1 MAVLDRDLFKDSK
14 IGETIE
20 NPARGTG
27 ITSGLVDDFNKNLET
42 LRQLDIVPQRAKFD
56 NFQNLA
62 PALMTF
68 FGALGQP
75 VDGAAGPISAAT
87 QGVGRAAMA
96 SAPLFGEA
104 AAAKTAYDAVD
115 PEAGLKEMAL
125 SMAMKEKDPVTLK
138 SMEPVYGEFQNAEG
152 EPVTGYGFVKAYN
165 NGVVEYEYGGE
176 RFSSFKGQAE
186 PEATKD
192 EVFYQAKPVKIRKKQ
207 IEGAAGQLVSAGEP
221 FDAFFQ
227 SGNKGSFR
235 FVGIGGKGGEFSSD
249 EYELHDPDGNFSF
262 EGNIKVKIAGSN
274 IEQSA
279 RQIFN
284 KNTGNI
290 DTILTDGT
298 NTRLTEGGFEIVGT
312 DDSKDTVFAQ
322 KPYKLIIGGEEFDT
336 TGRQEGSKTF
346 VLDPRP
352 TINGN
357 ENPTKGKFI
366 DAETIDGLD
375 TFFESKVRPFRT
387 VAEEL
392 AIYQSQL
399 DLKEKSEAA
408 SAAFN
413 QLISDGKVAQNSL
426 TNYDT
431 AIQFLEDA
439 TDGSFAPQRSAFVK
453 LLETFNVDVN
463 MPGFYS
469 TVRDALKSGKTVN
482 TEVLN
487 ALAQN
492 AFINNAQAYDDRLN
506 NTEVGKLAAA
516 DFGITLSKEGSL
528 LLIEINK
535 ANDQILVDG
544 ADIARNLSAGTEGG
558 AQAIIEK
565 YGDRLGEEVVAKIR
579 KLSQK
584 SQDGTLSL
592 GDASLIADNFISK
605 SFEDFGNNEELK
617 AKINKVLKISSVGD
631 QAYFNELGVKDMG
644 QTGVSVNLGEAY
656 ENGQIKFAGYP
667 VNGEFIYDEAQTKT
681 TEYDDNLPVYVIE
694 FPNPNSKSGFSR
706 AIMQF
711 PKAGE

>member
-1 MAVLDRDLFKDSK
+1 MAVLDRELFKNSK
-14 IGETIE
+14 IGET
-20 NPARGTG
+20 NASAAKGTG

-56 NFQNLA
+56 NFQNLT

-75 VDGAAGPISAAT
+75 VEGAAGPISAAT
-87 QGVGRAAMA
+87 QQVGRAAMA

-138 SMEPVYGEFQNAEG
+138 SIEPVYGKFQNADG

-176 RFSSFKGQAE
+176 RFSSFKGEAE
-186 PEATKD
+186 PEPTKK
-192 EVFYQAKPVKIRKKQ
+192 ETFYQAKPVKIRKKQ
-207 IEGAAGQLVSAGEP
+207 IEGAAGQLVAAGEP

-227 SGNKGSFR
+227 SGNMGSFR

-249 EYELHDPDGNFSF
+249 EYELYDPEGNFSF

-279 RQIFN
+279 RQVFN

-298 NTRLTEGGFEIVGT
+298 GTKLTEGGFEIVGT
-312 DDSKDTVFAQ
+312 DDSDDQVFAQ
-322 KPYKLIIGGEEFDT
+322 KPYKLIIDGKEFDT

-352 TINGN
+352 DS
-357 ENPTKGKFI
+357 ETKGTFI
-366 DAETIDGLD
+366 DAETIDNLD
-375 TFFESKVRPFRT
+375 TFFESKVAPYRS
-387 VAEEL
+387 VKEEL
-392 AIYQSQL
+392 EILAKSNDIN
-399 DLKEKSEAA
+399 EKSQAA

-413 QLISDGKVAQNSL
+413 QIISDGKVAQKSL

-439 TDGSFAPQRSAFVK
+439 TDGTFSPQRSAFVK

-463 MPGFYS
+463 MPGMYNN
-469 TVRDALKSGKTVN
+469 VVNALKAGKTVN

-544 ADIARNLSAGTEGG
+544 ADIARNLSSGTEGG

-579 KLSQK
+579 KLSQA

-617 AKINKVLKISSVGD
+617 AKINKVLNISSVGD
-631 QAYFNELGVKDMG
+631 QSYFNELGVRDMG

>member
-1 MAVLDRDLFKDSK
+1 MAVLDRELFKNSK
-14 IGETIE
+14 IGETS
-20 NPARGTG
+20 ASAAKGTG

-42 LRQLDIVPQRAKFD
+42 LRKLDIVPQRAKFD

-152 EPVTGYGFVKAYN
+152 EPQIGYGFVKAYN
-165 NGVVEYEYGGE
+165 NGDVEYEYAGQ

-186 PEATKD
+186 PETPK
-192 EVFYQAKPVKIRKKQ
+192 EETFFQAKPVKIRKKQ
-207 IEGAAGQLVSAGEP
+207 IENPAGPTQDPIVAAGEP

-227 SGNKGSFR
+227 SGNQGSFR
-235 FVGIGGKGGEFSSD
+235 FVGIGGKGGEFNLD
-249 EYELHDPDGNFSF
+249 EYELYDPEGNFNF
-262 EGNIKVKIAGSN
+262 EGNIKVKLTGSN

-279 RQIFN
+279 RQVFN

-298 NTRLTEGGFEIVGT
+298 GTKLTEGGFEIVGT
-312 DDSKDTVFAQ
+312 DDSDDQVFAQ
-322 KPYKLIIGGEEFDT
+322 KPYKLIIDGKEFDT

-352 TINGN
+352 DS
-357 ENPTKGKFI
+357 ETKGKFI

-387 VAEEL
+387 VTEEL

-439 TDGSFAPQRSAFVK
+439 TDGTFSPQRSAFVK
-453 LLETFNVDVN
+453 LLETFNVDEN
-463 MPGFYS
+463 MPEFYS
-469 TVRDALKSGKTVN
+469 TVRDALKAGKTVN

-544 ADIARNLSAGTEGG
+544 ADIARNLSSGTEGG

-579 KLSQK
+579 KLSQA

-605 SFEDFGNNEELK
+605 SFKDFGNNEELK
-617 AKINKVLKISSVGD
+617 AKINKVLNISSVGD
-631 QAYFNELGVKDMG
+631 QSYFNELGVKDMG
-644 QTGVSVNLGEAY
+644 QTGVSVDLGQAY
-656 ENGQIKFAGYP
+656 ANGQVKFAGYP
-667 VNGEFIYDEAQTKT
+667 VNGEFIYDEEQTT
-681 TEYDDNLPVYVIE
+681 TTGFDDNLPMYVVE
-694 FPNPNSKSGFSR
+694 FVDKRGNPYR
-706 AIMQF
+706 AVLQF

>member
-1 MAVLDRDLFKDSK
+1 MAVLDRELFKNSK
-14 IGETIE
+14 IGET
-20 NPARGTG
+20 NASAAKGTG

-56 NFQNLA
+56 NFQNLT

-75 VDGAAGPISAAT
+75 VEGAAGPISAAT
-87 QGVGRAAMA
+87 QQVGRAAMA

-138 SMEPVYGEFQNAEG
+138 SIEPVYGKFQNADG

-176 RFSSFKGQAE
+176 RFSSFKGEAE
-186 PEATKD
+186 PEPTKK
-192 EVFYQAKPVKIRKKQ
+192 ETFYQAKPVKIRKKQ
-207 IEGAAGQLVSAGEP
+207 IEGAAGQLVAAGEP

-227 SGNKGSFR
+227 SGNMGSFR
-235 FVGIGGKGGEFSSD
+235 FVGIGGKGGEFSLD
-249 EYELHDPDGNFSF
+249 EYELYDPDGNFSF
-262 EGNIKVKIAGSN
+262 EGNIKVKLAGSN

-284 KNTGNI
+284 KDTGTI

-298 NTRLTEGGFEIVGT
+298 GTKLTEGGFEIVGT
-312 DDSKDTVFAQ
+312 DDSEDTVFAQ
-322 KPYKLIIGGEEFDT
+322 KPYKLIIGGKEFDT

-352 TINGN
+352 DS
-357 ENPTKGKFI
+357 ETKGTFI
-366 DAETIDGLD
+366 DAETIDNLD
-375 TFFESKVRPFRT
+375 TFFESKVAPYRS
-387 VAEEL
+387 VKEEL
-392 AIYQSQL
+392 EILAKSNDIN
-399 DLKEKSEAA
+399 EKSQAA

-413 QLISDGKVAQNSL
+413 QIISDGKVAQNSL

-439 TDGSFAPQRSAFVK
+439 TDGTFSPQRSAFVK

-469 TVRDALKSGKTVN
+469 TVRDALKAGKTVN

-544 ADIARNLSAGTEGG
+544 ADIARNLSSGTEGG

-579 KLSQK
+579 KLSQA

-617 AKINKVLKISSVGD
+617 AKINKVLNISSVGD
-631 QAYFNELGVKDMG
+631 QSYFNELGVRDMG

-667 VNGEFIYDEAQTKT
+667 VNGEFIYDEEQTT
-681 TEYDDNLPVYVIE
+681 TTGFDDNLPMYVIE
-694 FPNPNSKSGFSR
+694 FADTRGNPYR
-706 AIMQF
+706 AVLQF

>member
-1 MAVLDRDLFKDSK
+1 MAVLDRELFKNSK
-14 IGETIE
+14 IGET
-20 NPARGTG
+20 NASAAKGTG

-56 NFQNLA
+56 NFQNLT

-75 VDGAAGPISAAT
+75 VEGAAGPISAAT
-87 QGVGRAAMA
+87 QQVGRAAMA

-138 SMEPVYGEFQNAEG
+138 SIEPVYGKFQNADG

-176 RFSSFKGQAE
+176 RFSSFKGEAE
-186 PEATKD
+186 PEPTKK
-192 EVFYQAKPVKIRKKQ
+192 ETFYQAKPVKIRKKQ
-207 IEGAAGQLVSAGEP
+207 IEGAAGQLVAAGEP

-227 SGNKGSFR
+227 SGNMGSFR

-249 EYELHDPDGNFSF
+249 EYELYDPEGNFSF

-279 RQIFN
+279 RQVFN

-298 NTRLTEGGFEIVGT
+298 GTKLTEGGFEIVGT
-312 DDSKDTVFAQ
+312 DDSEDTVFAQ
-322 KPYKLIIGGEEFDT
+322 KPYKLIIGGKEFDT

-352 TINGN
+352 DS
-357 ENPTKGKFI
+357 ETKGTFI
-366 DAETIDGLD
+366 DAETIDNLD
-375 TFFESKVRPFRT
+375 TFFESKVAPYRS
-387 VAEEL
+387 VKEEL
-392 AIYQSQL
+392 EILAKSNDIN
-399 DLKEKSEAA
+399 EKSQAA

-413 QLISDGKVAQNSL
+413 QIISDGKVAQKSL

-439 TDGSFAPQRSAFVK
+439 TDGTFSPQRSAFVK

-463 MPGFYS
+463 MPGMYNN
-469 TVRDALKSGKTVN
+469 VVNALKAGKTVN

-544 ADIARNLSAGTEGG
+544 ADIARNLSSGTEGG

-579 KLSQK
+579 KLSQA

-617 AKINKVLKISSVGD
+617 AKINKVLNISSVGD
-631 QAYFNELGVKDMG
+631 QSYFNELGVRDMG

-667 VNGEFIYDEAQTKT
+667 VNGEFIYDEEQTT
-681 TEYDDNLPVYVIE
+681 TTGFDDNLPMYVIE
-694 FPNPNSKSGFSR
+694 FADTRGNPYR
-706 AIMQF
+706 AVLQF

>member
-1 MAVLDRDLFKDSK
+1 MAVLDRELFKNSK
-14 IGETIE
+14 IGET
-20 NPARGTG
+20 NASAAKGTG

-56 NFQNLA
+56 NFQNLT

-75 VDGAAGPISAAT
+75 VEGAAGPISAAT
-87 QGVGRAAMA
+87 QQVGRAAMA

-138 SMEPVYGEFQNAEG
+138 SIEPVYGKFQNAEG

-176 RFSSFKGQAE
+176 TFSSFKGEAE
-186 PEATKD
+186 PEPTKK
-192 EVFYQAKPVKIRKKQ
+192 ETFYQAKPVKIRKKQ
-207 IEGAAGQLVSAGEP
+207 IEGAAGQLVAAGEP

-227 SGNKGSFR
+227 SGNMGSFR

-249 EYELHDPDGNFSF
+249 EYELYDPEGNFSF

-279 RQIFN
+279 RQVFN

-298 NTRLTEGGFEIVGT
+298 GTKLTEGGFEIVGT
-312 DDSKDTVFAQ
+312 DDSEDTVFAQ
-322 KPYKLIIGGEEFDT
+322 KPYKLIIGGKEFDT

-352 TINGN
+352 DS
-357 ENPTKGKFI
+357 ETKGKFI

-439 TDGSFAPQRSAFVK
+439 TDGTFSPQRSAFVK

-463 MPGFYS
+463 MPGMYNN
-469 TVRDALKSGKTVN
+469 VVNALKAGKTVN

-544 ADIARNLSAGTEGG
+544 ADIARNLSSGTEGG

-579 KLSQK
+579 KLSQA

-617 AKINKVLKISSVGD
+617 AKINKVLNISSVGD
-631 QAYFNELGVKDMG
+631 QSYFNELGVRDMG

-667 VNGEFIYDEAQTKT
+667 VNGEFIYDEEQTT
-681 TEYDDNLPVYVIE
+681 TTGFDDNLPMYVIE
-694 FPNPNSKSGFSR
+694 FADTRGNPYR
-706 AIMQF
+706 AVLQF

>member
-1 MAVLDRDLFKDSK
+1 MAVLDRELFKNSK
-14 IGETIE
+14 IGET
-20 NPARGTG
+20 NASAAKGTG

-56 NFQNLA
+56 NFQNLT

-75 VDGAAGPISAAT
+75 VEGAAGPISAAT
-87 QGVGRAAMA
+87 QQVGRAAMA

-138 SMEPVYGEFQNAEG
+138 SIEPVYGKFQNADG

-176 RFSSFKGQAE
+176 RFSSFKGEAE
-186 PEATKD
+186 PEPTKK
-192 EVFYQAKPVKIRKKQ
+192 ETFYQAKPVKIRKKQ
-207 IEGAAGQLVSAGEP
+207 IEGAAGQLVAAGDP
-221 FDAFFQ
+221 FDAFIQ
-227 SGNKGSFR
+227 SGNMGSFR
-235 FVGIGGKGGEFSSD
+235 FVGIGGKGGEFSLD
-249 EYELHDPDGNFSF
+249 EYELYDPDGNFSF
-262 EGNIKVKIAGSN
+262 EGNIKVKLAGSN

-284 KNTGNI
+284 KDTGTI

-298 NTRLTEGGFEIVGT
+298 GTKLTEGGFEIVGT
-312 DDSKDTVFAQ
+312 DDSEDTVFAQ
-322 KPYKLIIGGEEFDT
+322 KPYKLIIGGKEFDT

-352 TINGN
+352 DS
-357 ENPTKGKFI
+357 ETKGKFI

-439 TDGSFAPQRSAFVK
+439 TDGTFSPQRSAFVK

-463 MPGFYS
+463 MPGMYNN
-469 TVRDALKSGKTVN
+469 VVNALKAGKTVN

-544 ADIARNLSAGTEGG
+544 ADIARNLSSGTEGG

-579 KLSQK
+579 KLSQA

-617 AKINKVLKISSVGD
+617 AKINKVLNISSVGD
-631 QAYFNELGVKDMG
+631 QSYFNELGVKDMG

-667 VNGEFIYDEAQTKT
+667 VNGEFIYDEEQTT
-681 TEYDDNLPVYVIE
+681 TTGFDDNLPMYVIE
-694 FPNPNSKSGFSR
+694 FVDKRGNPYR
-706 AIMQF
+706 AVLQF

>member
-1 MAVLDRDLFKDSK
+1 MAVLDRELFKNYK
-14 IGETIE
+14 IGET
-20 NPARGTG
+20 NASAAKGTG

-56 NFQNLA
+56 NFQNLT

-75 VDGAAGPISAAT
+75 VEGAAGPISAAT
-87 QGVGRAAMA
+87 QQVGRAAMA

-138 SMEPVYGEFQNAEG
+138 SIEPVYGKFQNAEG

-176 RFSSFKGQAE
+176 TFSSFKGEAE
-186 PEATKD
+186 PEPTKK
-192 EVFYQAKPVKIRKKQ
+192 ETFYQAKPVKIRKKQ
-207 IEGAAGQLVSAGEP
+207 IEGAAGQLVAAGEP
-221 FDAFFQ
+221 FDAFIQ
-227 SGNKGSFR
+227 SGNMGSFR

-249 EYELHDPDGNFSF
+249 EYEIYDPQGNFNF
-262 EGNIKVKIAGSN
+262 EGNIKVKLAGSN

-279 RQIFN
+279 RQVFN
-284 KNTGNI
+284 KNTGQM

-298 NTRLTEGGFEIVGT
+298 GTRLTEGGFEIVGT
-312 DDSKDTVFAQ
+312 DDSDDQVFAQ
-322 KPYKLIIGGEEFDT
+322 KPYKLIIGGKEFDT

-352 TINGN
+352 DS
-357 ENPTKGKFI
+357 ETKGTFI

-387 VAEEL
+387 VSEEL

-439 TDGSFAPQRSAFVK
+439 TDGTFAPQRSAFIK

-463 MPGFYS
+463 MPEFYS
-469 TVRDALKSGKTVN
+469 TVVNALKGGKTVN

-544 ADIARNLSAGTEGG
+544 ADIARNLSSGTEGG

-579 KLSQK
+579 KLSQA

-592 GDASLIADNFISK
+592 GDSSLIADNFISK

-617 AKINKVLKISSVGD
+617 AKINKVLNISSVGD
-631 QAYFNELGVKDMG
+631 QSYFNELGSREMG
-644 QTGVSVNLGEAY
+644 QTGISIDLGEAY
-656 ENGQIKFAGYP
+656 GKGQVKFAGYP

-681 TEYDDNLPVYVIE
+681 DEYDDNLPVYVIE
-694 FPNPNSKSGFSR
+694 FPNPNSPTGYSR

>member
-1 MAVLDRDLFKDSK
+1 MAVLDRELFKNSK
-14 IGETIE
+14 IGET
-20 NPARGTG
+20 NASAAKGTG

-56 NFQNLA
+56 NFQNLT

-75 VDGAAGPISAAT
+75 VEGAAGPISAAT
-87 QGVGRAAMA
+87 QQVGRAAMA

-138 SMEPVYGEFQNAEG
+138 SIEPVYGKFQNAEG

-176 RFSSFKGQAE
+176 TFSSFKGEAE
-186 PEATKD
+186 PEPTKK
-192 EVFYQAKPVKIRKKQ
+192 ETFYQAKPVKIRKKQ
-207 IEGAAGQLVSAGEP
+207 IEGAAGQLVAAGEP

-227 SGNKGSFR
+227 SGNMGSFR
-235 FVGIGGKGGEFSSD
+235 FVGIGGKGGEFSLD
-249 EYELHDPDGNFSF
+249 EYELYDPDGNFSF
-262 EGNIKVKIAGSN
+262 EGNIKVKLAGSN

-284 KNTGNI
+284 KDTGTI

-298 NTRLTEGGFEIVGT
+298 GTKLTEGGFEIVGT
-312 DDSKDTVFAQ
+312 DDSEDTVFAQ
-322 KPYKLIIGGEEFDT
+322 KPYKLIIGGKEFDT

-352 TINGN
+352 DS
-357 ENPTKGKFI
+357 ETKGKFI

-439 TDGSFAPQRSAFVK
+439 TDGTFSPQRSAFVK

-463 MPGFYS
+463 MPGMYNN
-469 TVRDALKSGKTVN
+469 VVNALKAGKTVN

-544 ADIARNLSAGTEGG
+544 ADIARNLSSGTEGG

-579 KLSQK
+579 KLSQA

-617 AKINKVLKISSVGD
+617 AKINKVLNISSVGD
-631 QAYFNELGVKDMG
+631 QSYFNELGVRDMG

-667 VNGEFIYDEAQTKT
+667 VNGEFIYDEEQTT
-681 TEYDDNLPVYVIE
+681 TTGFDDNLPMYVIE
-694 FPNPNSKSGFSR
+694 FADTRGNPYR
-706 AIMQF
+706 AVLQF

>member
-1 MAVLDRDLFKDSK
+1 MAVLDRELFKNSK
-14 IGETIE
+14 IGET
-20 NPARGTG
+20 NASAAKGTG

-56 NFQNLA
+56 NFQNLT

-75 VDGAAGPISAAT
+75 VEGAAGPISAAT
-87 QGVGRAAMA
+87 QQVGRAAMA

-138 SMEPVYGEFQNAEG
+138 SIEPVYGKFQNAEG

-176 RFSSFKGQAE
+176 TFSSFKGEAE
-186 PEATKD
+186 PEPTKK
-192 EVFYQAKPVKIRKKQ
+192 ETFYQAKPVKIRKKQ
-207 IEGAAGQLVSAGEP
+207 IEGAAGQLVAAGEP

-227 SGNKGSFR
+227 SGNMGSFR

-249 EYELHDPDGNFSF
+249 EYELYDPDGNFSF
-262 EGNIKVKIAGSN
+262 EGNIKVKLAGSN

-284 KNTGNI
+284 KDTGTI

-298 NTRLTEGGFEIVGT
+298 GTKLTEGGFEIVGT
-312 DDSKDTVFAQ
+312 DDSEDTVFAQ
-322 KPYKLIIGGEEFDT
+322 KPYKLIIGGKEFDT

-352 TINGN
+352 DS
-357 ENPTKGKFI
+357 ETKGKFI

-439 TDGSFAPQRSAFVK
+439 TDGTFSPQRSAFVK

-463 MPGFYS
+463 MPGMYNN
-469 TVRDALKSGKTVN
+469 VVNALKAGKTVN

-544 ADIARNLSAGTEGG
+544 ADIARNLSSGTEGG

-579 KLSQK
+579 KLSQA

-617 AKINKVLKISSVGD
+617 AKINKVLNISSVGD
-631 QAYFNELGVKDMG
+631 QSYFNELGVRDMG

-667 VNGEFIYDEAQTKT
+667 VNGEFIYDEEQTT
-681 TEYDDNLPVYVIE
+681 TTGFDDNLPMYVIE
-694 FPNPNSKSGFSR
+694 FAGTRGNPYR
-706 AIMQF
+706 AVLQF

>member
-1 MAVLDRDLFKDSK
+1 MAVLDRELFKNSK
-14 IGETIE
+14 IGET
-20 NPARGTG
+20 NASAAKGTG

-56 NFQNLA
+56 NFQNLT

-75 VDGAAGPISAAT
+75 VEGAAGPISAAT
-87 QGVGRAAMA
+87 QQVGRAAMA

-138 SMEPVYGEFQNAEG
+138 SIEPVYGKFQNAEG

-176 RFSSFKGQAE
+176 TFSSFKGEAE
-186 PEATKD
+186 PEPTKK
-192 EVFYQAKPVKIRKKQ
+192 ETFYQAKPVKIRKKQ
-207 IEGAAGQLVSAGEP
+207 IEGAAGQLVAAGDP
-221 FDAFFQ
+221 FDAFIQ
-227 SGNKGSFR
+227 SGNMGSFR
-235 FVGIGGKGGEFSSD
+235 FVGIGGKGGEFSLD
-249 EYELHDPDGNFSF
+249 EYELYDPDGNFSF
-262 EGNIKVKIAGSN
+262 EGNIKVKLAGSN

-284 KNTGNI
+284 KDTGTI

-298 NTRLTEGGFEIVGT
+298 GTKLTEGGFEIVGT
-312 DDSKDTVFAQ
+312 DDSEDTVFAQ
-322 KPYKLIIGGEEFDT
+322 KPYKLIIGGKEFDT

-352 TINGN
+352 DS
-357 ENPTKGKFI
+357 ETKGKFI

-439 TDGSFAPQRSAFVK
+439 TDGTFSPQRSAFVK

-463 MPGFYS
+463 MPGMYNN
-469 TVRDALKSGKTVN
+469 VVNALKAGKTVN

-544 ADIARNLSAGTEGG
+544 ADIARNLSSGTEGG

-579 KLSQK
+579 KLSQA

-617 AKINKVLKISSVGD
+617 AKINKVLNISSVGD
-631 QAYFNELGVKDMG
+631 QSYFNELGVKDMG

-667 VNGEFIYDEAQTKT
+667 VNGEFIYDEEQTT
-681 TEYDDNLPVYVIE
+681 TTGFDDNLPMYVIE
-694 FPNPNSKSGFSR
+694 FVDKRGNPYR
-706 AIMQF
+706 AVLQF

>member
-1 MAVLDRDLFKDSK
+1 MAVLDRELFKNSK
-14 IGETIE
+14 IGET
-20 NPARGTG
+20 NASAAKGTG

-56 NFQNLA
+56 NFQNLT

-75 VDGAAGPISAAT
+75 VEGAAGPISAAT
-87 QGVGRAAMA
+87 QQVGRAAMA

-138 SMEPVYGEFQNAEG
+138 SIEPVYGKFQNADG

-176 RFSSFKGQAE
+176 TFSSFKGEAE
-186 PEATKD
+186 PEPTKK
-192 EVFYQAKPVKIRKKQ
+192 ETFYQAKPVKIRKKQ
-207 IEGAAGQLVSAGEP
+207 IEGAAGQLVAAGDP
-221 FDAFFQ
+221 FDAFIQ
-227 SGNKGSFR
+227 SGNMGSFR
-235 FVGIGGKGGEFSSD
+235 FVGIGGKGGEFSLD
-249 EYELHDPDGNFSF
+249 EYELYDPDGNFSF
-262 EGNIKVKIAGSN
+262 EGNIKVKLAGSN

-284 KNTGNI
+284 KDTGTI

-298 NTRLTEGGFEIVGT
+298 GTKLTEGGFEIVGT
-312 DDSKDTVFAQ
+312 DDSEDTVFAQ
-322 KPYKLIIGGEEFDT
+322 KPYKLIIGGKEFDT

-352 TINGN
+352 DS
-357 ENPTKGKFI
+357 ETKGKFI

-439 TDGSFAPQRSAFVK
+439 TDGTFSPQRSAFVK

-463 MPGFYS
+463 MPGMYNN
-469 TVRDALKSGKTVN
+469 VVNALKAGKTVN

-544 ADIARNLSAGTEGG
+544 ADIARNLSSGTEGG

-579 KLSQK
+579 KLSQA

-617 AKINKVLKISSVGD
+617 AKINKVLNISSVGD
-631 QAYFNELGVKDMG
+631 QSYFNELGVKDMG

-667 VNGEFIYDEAQTKT
+667 VNGEFIYDEEQTT
-681 TEYDDNLPVYVIE
+681 TTGFDDNLPMYVIE
-694 FPNPNSKSGFSR
+694 FVDKRGNPYR
-706 AIMQF
+706 AVLQF

>member
-1 MAVLDRDLFKDSK
+1 MAVLDRELFKNSK
-14 IGETIE
+14 IGET
-20 NPARGTG
+20 NASAAKGTG

-56 NFQNLA
+56 NFQNLT

-75 VDGAAGPISAAT
+75 VEGAAGPISAAT
-87 QGVGRAAMA
+87 QQVGRAAMA

-138 SMEPVYGEFQNAEG
+138 SIEPVYGKFQNAEG

-176 RFSSFKGQAE
+176 TFSSFKGEAE
-186 PEATKD
+186 PEPTKK
-192 EVFYQAKPVKIRKKQ
+192 ETFYQAKPVKIRKKQ
-207 IEGAAGQLVSAGEP
+207 IEGAAGQLVAAGDP
-221 FDAFFQ
+221 FDAFIQ
-227 SGNKGSFR
+227 SGNMGSFR
-235 FVGIGGKGGEFSSD
+235 FVGIGGKGGEFSLD
-249 EYELHDPDGNFSF
+249 EYELYDPDGNFSF
-262 EGNIKVKIAGSN
+262 EGNIKVKLAGSN

-284 KNTGNI
+284 KDTGNI

-298 NTRLTEGGFEIVGT
+298 GTKLTEGGFEIVGT
-312 DDSKDTVFAQ
+312 DDSEDTVFAQ
-322 KPYKLIIGGEEFDT
+322 KPYKLIIGGKEFDT

-352 TINGN
+352 DS
-357 ENPTKGKFI
+357 ETKGTFI

-439 TDGSFAPQRSAFVK
+439 TDGTFSPQRSAFVK

-463 MPGFYS
+463 MPGMYNN
-469 TVRDALKSGKTVN
+469 VVNALKAGKTVN

-544 ADIARNLSAGTEGG
+544 ADIARNLSSGTEGG

-579 KLSQK
+579 KLSQA

-617 AKINKVLKISSVGD
+617 AKINKVLNISSVGD
-631 QAYFNELGVKDMG
+631 QSYFNELGVRDMG

-667 VNGEFIYDEAQTKT
+667 VNGEFIYDEEQTT
-681 TEYDDNLPVYVIE
+681 TTGFDDNLPMYVIE
-694 FPNPNSKSGFSR
+694 FADTRGNPYR
-706 AIMQF
+706 AVLQF